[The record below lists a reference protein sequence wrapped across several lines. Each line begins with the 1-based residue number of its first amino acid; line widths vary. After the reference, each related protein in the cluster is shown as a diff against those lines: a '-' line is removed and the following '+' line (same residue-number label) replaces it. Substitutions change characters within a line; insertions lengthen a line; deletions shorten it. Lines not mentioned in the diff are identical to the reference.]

1 MSLTFDLA
9 RSEACRVCGVPIETT
24 TQFYSDE
31 EYGIK
36 PRWWRYA
43 ASVPEG
49 VRETIEEAILQGKE
63 SGCMLVTGHIPGV
76 REHSVWYRWGY

>member
-1 MSLTFDLA
+1 MAISFDLS

-24 TQFYSDE
+24 TQFYNSE
-31 EYGIK
+31 EYGIR

-43 ASVPEG
+43 ISIPEG
-49 VRETIEEAILQGKE
+49 IRESIEEAILQGKA
-63 SGCMLVTGHIPGV
+63 SGTMLVTGNIPGV

>member
-1 MSLTFDLA
+1 MPLTFDLA
-9 RSEACRVCGVPIETT
+9 RNEACRVCGVPIETT
-24 TQFYSDE
+24 TQFHTE
-31 EYGIK
+31 ETYGIK
-36 PRWWRYA
+36 PRFWRYA

-63 SGCMLVTGHIPGV
+63 SGTMLVTGNIPGV

>member
-1 MSLTFDLA
+1 MLSFDLA

-24 TQFYSDE
+24 TEFYSHD
-31 EYGIK
+31 GIK

-43 ASVPEG
+43 ASVPES
-49 VRETIEEAILQGKE
+49 VRETIEEAILQGRE
-63 SGCMLVTGHIPGV
+63 SGCMLTEGNIPGV